1 MERRGG
7 RGKSLTRKNREASF
21 TRVLKTSLVKDQEIE
36 SRITRETKVSSLASK
51 KEEASEVVPVEVL
64 VEVPEEDSEEVP
76 EEAPEEAPEVA
87 LVEDQE
93 VETEDTD

>member
-51 KEEASEVVPVEVL
+51 KEEASEVVPVV
-64 VEVPEEDSEEVP
+64 VPEEDSEVVQ
-76 EEAPEEAPEVA
+76 EEAIEEA